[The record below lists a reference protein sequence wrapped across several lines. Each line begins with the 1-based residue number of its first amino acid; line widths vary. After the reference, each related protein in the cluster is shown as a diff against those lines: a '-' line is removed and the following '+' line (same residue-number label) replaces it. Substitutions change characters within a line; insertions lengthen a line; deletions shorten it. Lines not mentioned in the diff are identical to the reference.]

1 MLSYDYEDKHIFI
14 NIAQTSI
21 SFWRYQRNRVTFI

>member
-21 SFWRYQRNRVTFI
+21 SFGDIREIE